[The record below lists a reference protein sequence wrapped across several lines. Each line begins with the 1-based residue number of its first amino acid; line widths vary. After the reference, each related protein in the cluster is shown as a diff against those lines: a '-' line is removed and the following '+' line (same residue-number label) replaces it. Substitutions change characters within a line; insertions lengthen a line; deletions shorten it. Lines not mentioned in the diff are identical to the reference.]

1 MAGQGS
7 KMWARAAMCAAALV
21 TPLVVSGC
29 QSATNATNAT
39 GSGGAVAPQAGA
51 SSTPSAVVS
60 TSPTAASSAPSSAPS
75 QLNATTGTGM
85 TVSDG
90 GSKILM
96 NGKAVDFGTQV
107 HDPSWSPDGT
117 RVVFVDGGGNLVVAN
132 ADGSGRIEAA
142 HNPGGQSWSHPT
154 WQTTQADTAD
164 NLPARNNIF
173 FASSAGGAS
182 LWEVPT
188 TAHDAQPTQ
197 LTLNGYSGN
206 GSTPPPANG
215 NSWPAGGGK
224 FGGAVYEHDNA
235 TSSDVYIRDNYL
247 RQQGGLAI
255 KNAAEPDYVLVGSSS
270 TSEGTPEVVFVRQ
283 VGAHKHVFVQEIG
296 TSTGGAPSAARD
308 LTPNATTDCTEP
320 AISPDGKTVAFS
332 TSSGVVSV
340 AADGSGTPAFV
351 TNTPGFPAFRSG
363 S

>member
-29 QSATNATNAT
+29 QSATNATGT
-39 GSGGAVAPQAGA
+39 GGAAAPQAGG

-60 TSPTAASSAPSSAPS
+60 TSASAGASGGTPTSAPS
-75 QLNATTGTGM
+75 QLNATTGNGI

-117 RVVFVDGGGNLVVAN
+117 RVVFIDGSGSLVVAN
-132 ADGSGRIEAA
+132 ADGSGRTEAA
-142 HNPGGQSWSHPT
+142 HNPGGQTWSHPT

-164 NLPARNNIF
+164 GMPARNNIF
-173 FASSAGGAS
+173 FASSVGGTT

-197 LTLNGYSGN
+197 LTLNGYSGE
-206 GSTPPPANG
+206 GSTPPPAKG
-215 NSWPAGGGK
+215 NTWPAGGGK
-224 FGGAVYEHDNA
+224 FGGAVYEHDSA
-235 TSSDVYIRDNYL
+235 TSSDVYVRDNYL

-255 KNAAEPDYVLVGSSS
+255 KNAAEPDYVLVGTSS
-270 TSEGTPEVVFVRQ
+270 TSEGAPEVVFVRQ
-283 VGAHKHVFVQEIG
+283 VGAHKHVFVESIQ

-320 AISPDGKTVAFS
+320 AISPDGKTVVFS
-332 TSSGVVSV
+332 TSSGVVTV

-351 TNTPGFPAFRSG
+351 TNTPGFPAFRPG